1 VLRVAQGVSNEKK
14 LAAAGRSVASILRQ
28 FARVNSGFMAR
39 KCIFPLTIRF
49 MQPNSPSL
57 IE

>member
-1 VLRVAQGVSNEKK
+1 VLSVVPGVSIEK
-14 LAAAGRSVASILRQ
+14 LVAAGQNVASMVRQ
-28 FARVNSGFMAR
+28 LERVNSGLMAR
-39 KCIFPLTIRF
+39 KRIFPLTIRF